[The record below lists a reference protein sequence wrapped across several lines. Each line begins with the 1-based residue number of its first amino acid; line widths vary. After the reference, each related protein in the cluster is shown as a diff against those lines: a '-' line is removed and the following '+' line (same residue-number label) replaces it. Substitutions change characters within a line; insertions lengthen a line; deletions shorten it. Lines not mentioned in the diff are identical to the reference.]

1 LLTKAPLT
9 VAATNAFPIIALL
22 SAARPTLHKRTRNAH
37 GPFLSP
43 PPAMKIIPLAAGIAT
58 GALLVRERQRRQAA
72 ERLAAAVLETLL
84 RAIDAND
91 GETGGHVRRVARYA
105 LLLAEAADLDENDQ
119 KNVERIALFHD
130 VGKIDEALFDIIHDT
145 SDLTEQEREAVRTH
159 PKRGAD
165 VLAPVAAF
173 YPELADGVLSHHERW
188 DGGGYPRGLRG
199 ESIPFAARIVTIADS
214 FDAMTYARRYHTA
227 RSAEEASEKLMA
239 GRGTQFDPDLVDLF
253 LSPPVFKEALSV
265 LHEDRG
271 PRRRGTPQ
279 TPPRETTLPKLSFR
293 WRTTTPS
300 PQPQDRGPRR

>member
-1 LLTKAPLT
+1 M
-9 VAATNAFPIIALL
+9 
-22 SAARPTLHKRTRNAH
+22 R
-37 GPFLSP
+37 
-43 PPAMKIIPLAAGIAT
+43 IIPLAAGIAT
-58 GALLVRERQRRQAA
+58 GAVLVRERQRRQAA

-105 LLLAEAADLDENDQ
+105 LLLADAADMDESEQ
-119 KNVERIALFHD
+119 RNVERIALFHD
-130 VGKIDEALFDIIHDT
+130 VGKIDEALFDIIHET

-188 DGGGYPRGLRG
+188 DGSGYPRGLQG
-199 ESIPFAARIVTIADS
+199 ESIPFAARIVTIADA
-214 FDAMTYARRYHTA
+214 FDAMTYTRRYQTA
-227 RSAEEASEKLMA
+227 RSAEEASDKLMA

-253 LSPPVFKEALSV
+253 LSPPVFNDALAV
-265 LHEDRG
+265 LHEDHG
-271 PRRRGTPQ
+271 PRRRGTPR
-279 TPPRETTLPKLSFR
+279 TPAREATLPKLSFR

-300 PQPQDRGPRR
+300 PQPQDPGPRR